1 MTRLEKLEQNIKT
14 LQRDLKCCKREEVI
28 CLNTATP
35 AFAPEDLLNP
45 TTDEVQAWVE
55 ANLTTCQ
62 QNGGTHI
69 SYFLPAYNEDTEI
82 NLEVTVDPLAET
94 IITSFIVNGD
104 ELIVDPITV
113 IDFALTYVY
122 TDELAVLFAA
132 WLLLH
137 PEVEATFDDTDLVNG
152 NITITDIFS
161 DLTVTIGYTYDGDP
175 LETTDTVLM
184 TEAVGTCEDP
194 LFVWVLSQDGNITRV
209 EYNQINYIDSF
220 ANFPAIGIEEVLYVD
235 LSTGDIYIWD
245 GIAYVTADSSS
256 DDMLIAK
263 TIYVDA
269 TYGSDTTGTREN
281 ANLPFLTIAAA
292 IAAASDGD
300 TLHIYPGDYTTSAS
314 TTKALHIYCEDGV
327 TWTYTSTFM
336 SSITNPQKLK
346 WRFDT
351 LKTTNTSNTSLF
363 FTTSGNFEVDL
374 HVNYLLNAMIIIGGS
389 LNSTIRNHEG
399 FINVCENSFIRLDT
413 YRTTSA
419 TPASNV
425 KINTLINSGNAT
437 NAISFVHADY
447 ATVSIDVDNVQYSG
461 ALLSSQV
468 IGTASSTSD
477 GGTSS
482 GYKSYNSTL
491 NNIKAVTSVAL
502 PAHTN
507 VFDAATVWIGVAANA
522 IYGQIWRDL
531 LNNHYSSY
539 NLTLKNVISYRHGV
553 QLLGAAQA
561 DTNIKA
567 NYNINGTWY
576 RGIPIYTG
584 YLSTITN
591 SIITIN
597 LDIVVE
603 DSTGIYFGAYD
614 IGNAL
619 NDINAT
625 NTIIV
630 TGRIKTKKV
639 GFPCITIQGNT
650 NNTIVLKD
658 LILINDGTVS
668 PIMTNYGPG
677 NNINIQNV
685 VTNSLVVD
693 PLITEIGQPI
703 VRNINYK

>member
-35 AFAPEDLLNP
+35 AFAPEDILNP

-69 SYFLPAYNEDTEI
+69 SYFQPAYNEDTEI

-113 IDFALTYVY
+113 IDSDPLFVY

-161 DLTVTIGYTYDGDP
+161 DLIVTIGYTYDGDP

-194 LFVWVLSQDGNITRV
+194 LFVWVLSQDGNITRI

-256 DDMLIAK
+256 DDMLVAK

-351 LKTTNTSNTSLF
+351 LTTSTFGLF
-363 FTTSGNFEVDL
+363 FTTAGNFEIDL
-374 HVNYLLNAMIIIGGS
+374 HINHLLQGRVLFGGS
-389 LNSTIRNHEG
+389 LNSTIRSHEAY
-399 FINVCENSFIRLDT
+399 IDVCEDCFVRFDT
-413 YRTTSA
+413 YRTTNL
-419 TPASNV
+419 TPASNL
-425 KINTLINSGNAT
+425 KINTLINSGTAGT
-437 NAISFVHADY
+437 SVSFINADY
-447 ATVSIDVDNVQYSG
+447 AVSNINVDNVQYSG
-461 ALLSSQV
+461 SILQDQV
-468 IGTASSTSD
+468 IGAAASSND
-477 GGTSS
+477 GATTL
-482 GYKSYNSTL
+482 GYKSYNLVL
-491 NNIKAVTSVAL
+491 NNVKAVTSVAL
-502 PAHTN
+502 PAHNN
-507 VFDAATVWIGVAANA
+507 VFDAATVWIGTTANNV
-522 IYGQIWRDL
+522 YGQICRDL
-531 LNNHYSSY
+531 LNNANSSY
-539 NLTLKNVISYRHGV
+539 NLILKNVISYRHGV
-553 QLLGAAQA
+553 LLLGSPQA
-561 DTNIKA
+561 DTNIKGT
-567 NYNINGTWY
+567 YNISGTWY

-584 YLSTITN
+584 YLSTFTN

-597 LDIVVE
+597 LDVVVE

-658 LILINDGTVS
+658 LTLINDGTVS

>member
-35 AFAPEDLLNP
+35 AFAPEDILNP

-113 IDFALTYVY
+113 IDSDPLFVY
-122 TDELAVLFAA
+122 TDELSVLFAA

-161 DLTVTIGYTYDGDP
+161 DLTITIGYTYDGDP

-194 LFVWVLSQDGNITRV
+194 LFVWVLSQDGNITRI
-209 EYNQINYIDSF
+209 EYIPDPL
-220 ANFPAIGIEEVLYVD
+220 A
-235 LSTGDIYIWD
+235 
-245 GIAYVTADSSS
+245 
-256 DDMLIAK
+256 DDMLVAK
-263 TIYVDA
+263 TIYVDG

-351 LKTTNTSNTSLF
+351 LKTTNTNNTATAFVSL
-363 FTTSGNFEVDL
+363 GNFEIDL
-374 HVNYLLNAMIIIGGS
+374 RVNYFLNAYVRFGGVA
-389 LNSTIRNHEG
+389 STIRNHEI
-399 FINVCENSFIRLDT
+399 FIDVFENSIILLGT
-413 YRTTSA
+413 YLSTSLL
-419 TPASNV
+419 PVCNI
-425 KINTLINSGNAT
+425 KINTLIKYNHSSTSIAYQHAD
-437 NAISFVHADY
+437 NAIY
-447 ATVSIDVDNVQYSG
+447 NVEINNLHMYGNPLISE
-461 ALLSSQV
+461 QV
-468 IGTASSTSD
+468 IGAYFGSD
-477 GGTSS
+477 GGTTN
-482 GYKSYNSTL
+482 GYKTF
-491 NNIKAVTSVAL
+491 NNVINNTFANITTPL

-507 VFDAATVWIGVAANA
+507 VFDTATTWVGFSETTS
-522 IYGQIWRDL
+522 YGQISQETI
-531 LNNHYSSY
+531 LNANSLYQT
-539 NLTLKNVISYRHGV
+539 TLKNVISYRHGMV
-553 QLLGAAQA
+553 FNGG
-561 DTNIKA
+561 TTA
-567 NYNINGTWY
+567 NDNVKIIYNINGIWK
-576 RGIPIYTG
+576 RGMPLYTSRLASG
-584 YLSTITN
+584 LTN
-591 SIITIN
+591 SIFVIN
-597 LDIVVE
+597 LDVVVE
-603 DSTGIYFGAYD
+603 DSTGIYFGAAVA
-614 IGNAL
+614 GSGF
-619 NDINAT
+619 NDIDAT

-658 LILINDGTVS
+658 LTLINDGTVS